1 MPRSSISSFQPLPP
15 RVAFIGCSIVAS
27 SDVGARRCITTFAP
41 EEVEYLAYL
50 EHRRWCRERREAGW
64 TYGSHKDVARR
75 IGNTLVPY
83 DELDETSREYNR
95 AHVRDIPR
103 LLAQAGLAIVR

>member
-1 MPRSSISSFQPLPP
+1 M
-15 RVAFIGCSIVAS
+15 
-27 SDVGARRCITTFAP
+27 
-41 EEVEYLAYL
+41 
-50 EHRRWCRERREAGW
+50 
-64 TYGSHKDVARR
+64 ARR
-75 IGNTLVPY
+75 ISNTLVPY

>member
-1 MPRSSISSFQPLPP
+1 MQQALIQTT
-15 RVAFIGCSIVAS
+15 
-27 SDVGARRCITTFAP
+27 GAGA
-41 EEVEYLAYL
+41 AN
-50 EHRRWCRERREAGW
+50 
-64 TYGSHKDVARR
+64 ARR
-75 IGNTLVPY
+75 ISNTLVPY